1 MFVNRFNACNKN
13 PCKLIRIII
22 IIAKNICSY
31 RLRVECMLLKA
42 EFEANMSFLE
52 PSLES
57 MLTAGEGG
65 FNIFFVSVLYLV
77 LLNFDI
83 ITKYS

>member
-1 MFVNRFNACNKN
+1 MQQKSLQINQNYHYYR
-13 PCKLIRIII
+13 
-22 IIAKNICSY
+22 KNICSY

-83 ITKYS
+83 NTKYS

>member
-1 MFVNRFNACNKN
+1 M
-13 PCKLIRIII
+13 
-22 IIAKNICSY
+22 
-31 RLRVECMLLKA
+31 KA

-65 FNIFFVSVLYLV
+65 FNIFFVSVSYLV

-83 ITKYS
+83 NTKYS